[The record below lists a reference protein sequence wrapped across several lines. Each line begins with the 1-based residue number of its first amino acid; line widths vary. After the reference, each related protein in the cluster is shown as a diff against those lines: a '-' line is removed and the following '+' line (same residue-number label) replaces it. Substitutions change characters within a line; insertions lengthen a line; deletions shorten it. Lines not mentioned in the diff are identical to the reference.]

1 MTHDDVHSAGI
12 ARVQA
17 ESLIGHLDAVATQ
30 LERQV
35 AALEGAAAEPNCRAR
50 PRLLAD
56 ARIRRAELSEA
67 RAHMD
72 ALRSVAYREGQDTP
86 AP

>member
-12 ARVQA
+12 ARDQA

-35 AALEGAAAEPNCRAR
+35 AALEGAAAEPNCRTR

-56 ARIRRAELSEA
+56 ARIRREELSEA
-67 RAHMD
+67 RAHID
-72 ALRSVAYREGQDTP
+72 VLRGVAYRKGQDTP